1 MTPEPTAHASRPTP
15 SRMWLWVGAFVI
27 GAAALVLSGALPYWR
42 MRLAAP
48 QYPKGLTLVVYLNR
62 IEGDVREFDGLNHY
76 IGMRSLQHGA
86 LLERRLALPA
96 LAITVFGL
104 FFAALIRR
112 RWSAFFAVPALIA
125 PALFAADLYWW
136 MREYGLHLDPKAP
149 LNHAVKPFVPP
160 ILGHGQIAQFHVT
173 ATFAEGFGLAV
184 LAAVLVAVGIA
195 LKLRGETSRRL
206 NLAVAVGACLLGF
219 SSSSAAATLTIGTGA
234 TYESIPQAL
243 AAAQDGDTLLVDG
256 GVHVGHF
263 TIDKSV
269 VLIGV
274 HAPVLD
280 GGETGTVIRITAP
293 KVTLKGFAIRGSGD
307 TLASGDAGVL
317 VAAPEA
323 VIEGNRLE
331 DVLFGVSFRRAP
343 RSVLRRNV
351 LTGKPLPVPRRG
363 DLIHVWYS
371 DEVLV
376 EDNLLTDGRDAVLWF
391 SKRLTIQRNT
401 IQRARYGLHFMY
413 CDDSVV
419 QDNRLLENSVGIYL
433 MYSTRLRLVR
443 NQMLRGHGPSGYG
456 LGLKD
461 MDAAVIEDNVIAEN
475 RVGIFLEHSTGRFTR
490 NVIGYND
497 TGIRLMPS
505 ATGNTFAANSFVEN
519 GEQVTAD
526 GMSEQTRN
534 LWEGNY
540 WSDYR
545 GFDANGDGIGD
556 VPYRSMRLFE
566 RLTDRYP
573 AFRLYAGSPVAQ
585 AIDFAAS
592 LFPLF
597 APQPKLSDAHPR
609 LTALY
614 PLTSSGMQGLPR

>member
-1 MTPEPTAHASRPTP
+1 
-15 SRMWLWVGAFVI
+15 
-27 GAAALVLSGALPYWR
+27 
-42 MRLAAP
+42 
-48 QYPKGLTLVVYLNR
+48 
-62 IEGDVREFDGLNHY
+62 
-76 IGMRSLQHGA
+76 MRSLQHGA
-86 LLERRLALPA
+86 LLERRIAFPA
-96 LAITVFGL
+96 LAITTFGL
-104 FFAALIRR
+104 LLAALIRR
-112 RWSAFFAVPALIA
+112 RWSALFAVPAVAA
-125 PALFAADLYWW
+125 PVLFAADLYWW

-160 ILGHGQIAQFHVT
+160 ILGDGQIAQFHVT

-195 LKLRGETSRRL
+195 FKLRGQTPKRL
-206 NLAVAVGACLLGF
+206 GVAAAISACLLGF
-219 SSSSAAATLTIGTGA
+219 SSSGEAATLAVGA
-234 TYESIPQAL
+234 GQPYATLSEAL
-243 AAAQDGDTLLVDG
+243 AHAEDGDTLLVDG
-256 GVHVGHF
+256 GVHVGHL

-269 VLIGV
+269 VLIGA

-280 GGETGTVIRITAP
+280 GGGTGTVVRITAP
-293 KVTLKGFAIRGSGD
+293 KVTLKGFTIRGSGD
-307 TLASGDAGVL
+307 LLASGDAGVL
-317 VAAPEA
+317 VAAPEV
-323 VIEGNRLE
+323 VIEGNRFE

-343 RSVLRRNV
+343 QSVLRRNV
-351 LTGKPLPVPRRG
+351 LRGKSLPVPRRG

-371 DEVLV
+371 DAVLV
-376 EDNLLTDGRDAVLWF
+376 EDNLLADGRDAVLWF

-419 QDNRLLENSVGIYL
+419 QDNRLLESSVGIYL
-433 MYSTRLRLVR
+433 MYSTRLRLLR

-461 MDAAVIEDNVIAEN
+461 MDAAVIEDNVIADN
-475 RVGIFLEHSTGRFTR
+475 RVGIFLEHSTGRFSR
-490 NVIGYND
+490 NLISYND

-519 GEQVTAD
+519 GEQVTID

-566 RLTDRYP
+566 QLTDRYP

-597 APQPKLSDAHPR
+597 APQPRFEDAHPR
-609 LTALY
+609 LAALR
-614 PLTSSGMQGLPR
+614 PLAPSGVWGGP

>member
-1 MTPEPTAHASRPTP
+1 MRLA
-15 SRMWLWVGAFVI
+15 VGAFVI
-27 GAAALVLSGALPYWR
+27 GAVALVCSGALPYWR

-86 LLERRLALPA
+86 LLERQVAFPA
-96 LAITVFGL
+96 LAVTICGL
-104 FFAALIRR
+104 LLAALIRR
-112 RWSAFFAVPALIA
+112 RWSAFFAVPAVVV

-160 ILGHGQIAQFHVT
+160 LLGDGQIAQFHVH
-173 ATFAEGFGLAV
+173 AGFAAGFGLAV
-184 LAAVLVAVGIA
+184 LAAVLAAVGIVIG
-195 LKLRGETSRRL
+195 LTRRRNTPRRVSL
-206 NLAVAVGACLLGF
+206 VAAVGACLLGF
-219 SSSSAAATLTIGTGA
+219 SASGEAATRAIGTGA
-234 TYESIPQAL
+234 IYESIPQAL
-243 AAAQDGDTLLVDG
+243 AAAQDGETLLVDG
-256 GVHVGHF
+256 GVHVGHL

-269 VLIGV
+269 ALIGV

-280 GGETGTVIRITAP
+280 GGETGTVVRITAP
-293 KVTLKGFAIRGSGD
+293 KVTLQGFTIRGSGD
-307 TLASGDAGVL
+307 LLASGDAGVL

-323 VIEGNRLE
+323 VIEGNRFE

-351 LTGKPLPVPRRG
+351 LTGKPLSVPRRG

-376 EDNLLTDGRDAVLWF
+376 EDNLLADGRDAVLWF

-433 MYSTRLRLVR
+433 MYSTRLRLLR

-461 MDAAVIEDNVIAEN
+461 MDAAEIEDNVIADN
-475 RVGIFLEHSTGRFTR
+475 RVGIFLEHATGRFVR
-490 NVIGYND
+490 NMIGYND

-519 GEQVTAD
+519 GEQVTME
-526 GMSEQTRN
+526 GMSERTRN

-545 GFDANGDGIGD
+545 GFDADGDGIGD
-556 VPYRSMRLFE
+556 LPYRSIRLFE

-573 AFRLYAGSPVAQ
+573 AFRLYRGSPVAQ
-585 AIDFAAS
+585 AIDFAAA

-597 APQPKLSDAHPR
+597 APQPTLSDAHPR
-609 LTALY
+609 LA
-614 PLTSSGMQGLPR
+614 QGATR

>member
-1 MTPEPTAHASRPTP
+1 
-15 SRMWLWVGAFVI
+15 MWLGVGAFAI
-27 GAAALVLSGALPYWR
+27 GAVALVVSGALPYWR

-62 IEGDVREFDGLNHY
+62 IEGDVREFDTLNHY
-76 IGMRSLQHGA
+76 IGMRSLRHGA
-86 LLERRLALPA
+86 LLERRIAFPA
-96 LAITVFGL
+96 LAVTVFGL
-104 FFAALIRR
+104 LLAALIRR
-112 RWSAFFAVPALIA
+112 RWSAFFAVPALVA

-149 LNHAVKPFVPP
+149 LNRAVKPFVPP
-160 ILGHGQIAQFHVT
+160 LLGDGQIAQFHVN
-173 ATFAEGFGLAV
+173 AAFAEGFGLAV
-184 LAAVLVAVGIA
+184 LAGVLVAVGIA
-195 LKLRGETSRRL
+195 LKLHGETRRHL
-206 NLAVAVGACLLGF
+206 SLVAAVSACLLGLG
-219 SSSSAAATLTIGTGA
+219 SSSEASSLTVGTGQSS
-234 TYESIPQAL
+234 TTLSEAL
-243 AAAQDGDTLLVDG
+243 AHAQDGDTLLVDG
-256 GVHVGHF
+256 GVHPGRF
-263 TIDKSV
+263 TIDTSV
-269 VLIGV
+269 ALIGA

-280 GGETGTVIRITAP
+280 GGETGTVVRITAP
-293 KVTLKGFAIRGSGD
+293 RVILKGFTIRGSGD
-307 TLASGDAGVL
+307 ILASGDAGVL

-323 VIEGNRLE
+323 VIEGNRIE

-351 LTGKPLPVPRRG
+351 LMGKPLPVPRRG

-371 DEVLV
+371 DQVLV

-391 SKRLTIQRNT
+391 SKRLTVQRNT
-401 IQRARYGLHFMY
+401 FQRARYGLHFMY

-419 QDNRLLENSVGIYL
+419 QDNRFLENSVGVYL

-461 MDAAVIEDNVIAEN
+461 MEMAVIEDNVISDN
-475 RVGIFLEHSTGRFTR
+475 RTGIFLEHSTGRFTR

-526 GMSEQTRN
+526 GMSEHTRN

-573 AFRLYAGSPVAQ
+573 PFRLYAGSPVAQ

-597 APQPKLSDAHPR
+597 APQPKFLDAHPR
-609 LTALY
+609 LAVLQ
-614 PLTSSGMQGLPR
+614 PLTSSGMRGAP